1 MGMLSEFKDFAMK
14 GNLVDMSV
22 AFVMGAAFN
31 KVSSSFIDGIVMPPI
46 SLLTGGDLE
55 GSIVL
60 KEGVAAVMENGK
72 EIAAAVPAVAI
83 KFGGFI
89 SSTINF
95 IVVAFVMFMIVK
107 AINNMKKAEPA
118 PPPAGPTPSESL
130 LGEIRD
136 LLRK

>member
-1 MGMLSEFKDFAMK
+1 MGMFSEFKDFAMK

-60 KEGVAAVMENGK
+60 KKGVDAVMENGK
-72 EIAAAVPAVAI
+72 ELAAAVPEIAI
-83 KFGGFI
+83 KYGAFL

-95 IVVAFVMFMIVK
+95 IVVAFVMFLIVR

-118 PPPAGPTPSESL
+118 PAPDGPSASESL

-136 LLRK
+136 LLKK